1 MTRTKRCRFVA
12 LAGLMKGIPFLTHK
26 RLWYQDL
33 MAERQ
38 A

>member
-1 MTRTKRCRFVA
+1 MTRTKRGRFVA
-12 LAGLMKGIPFLTHK
+12 LAGLMKSIPLSTHK